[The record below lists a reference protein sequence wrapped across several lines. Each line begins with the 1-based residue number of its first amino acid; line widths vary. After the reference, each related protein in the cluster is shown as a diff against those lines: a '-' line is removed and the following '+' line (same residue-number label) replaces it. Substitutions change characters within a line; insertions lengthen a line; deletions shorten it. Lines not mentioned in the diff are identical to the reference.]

1 MKMRHYLVS
10 ALIALPLT
18 AGVAVAQEARMTR
31 AEFDGAVR
39 CLAYTKLD
47 ALKAEPIDVTALE
60 ARVEAALASRPAE
73 TRKRVREDTREIRQ
87 DGARADTPSEIA
99 RLKSDRDRACN
110 DFVSAPAAAP
120 AG

>member
-1 MKMRHYLVS
+1 MKMRQYLVA

-18 AGVAVAQEARMTR
+18 AGVAAAQEARMTR
-31 AEFDGAVR
+31 AEFDRAVR

-47 ALKAEPIDVTALE
+47 VLQAEPIDVGTLE

-73 TRKRVREDTREIRQ
+73 TRKRVREDTREIRD
-87 DGARADTPSEIA
+87 DGARASTPGAIA
-99 RLKSDRDRACN
+99 RLKSDRDRTCS
-110 DFVSAPAAAP
+110 DFVAAPAAAT